1 MATKRAVKKS
11 LRPQARP
18 GSEIPRV
25 RIVEEPEPSRALP
38 SDLRDAE
45 LAALGDLE
53 LRADLDPYL
62 KDDALARLGYS
73 EARLMPLLD
82 SSNSATTFSP
92 SAFPDASMEASDY
105 MKGNLLRRYNEAY
118 PELGGVLPPNSILYD
133 DLYSALP
140 VIAHELRHVG
150 TGVIERDNPIKY
162 DREFPS
168 PYRNNWEETVL
179 EIGDMPFINK
189 TWNAPSRLQPM
200 RTTMDLQHTLEFY
213 DKGRPKSRIPKSV
226 AAGAEEAYG
235 ILQQLAAEELAAR
248 GEIPRAQPRQIEQ
261 PKQRG
266 GLLGWLLGK

>member
-25 RIVEEPEPSRALP
+25 RIVDEPEPSRALP

-73 EARLMPLLD
+73 EARLLPILFTGGRKFFGAAASED
-82 SSNSATTFSP
+82 ISG
-92 SAFPDASMEASDY
+92 DAERALGDD
-105 MKGNLLRRYNEAY
+105 LLRRYNNAY
-118 PELGGVLPPNSILYD
+118 PELGGVLPAHSILYD
-133 DLYSALP
+133 DAHAALP
-140 VIAHELRHVG
+140 VIAHELRHIG
-150 TGVIERDNPIKY
+150 TSMIERDNSIKY
-162 DREFPS
+162 DREFPR
-168 PYRNNWEETVL
+168 PYQNNWEETVL
-179 EIGDMPFINK
+179 EVGDMPFINEP
-189 TWNAPSRLQPM
+189 WNQPARM
-200 RTTMDLQHTLEFY
+200 RRETPMTLRETIEFY
-213 DKGRPKSRIPKSV
+213 DRDLPKSTIPPSV